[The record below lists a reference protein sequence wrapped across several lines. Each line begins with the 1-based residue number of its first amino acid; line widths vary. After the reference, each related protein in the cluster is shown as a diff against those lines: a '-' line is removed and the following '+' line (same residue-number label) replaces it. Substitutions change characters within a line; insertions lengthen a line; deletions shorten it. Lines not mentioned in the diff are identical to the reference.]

1 MKKFDPLKLVKEVCW
16 VKPEDVEYQIAASI
30 SRKIK
35 EKEIRRNRKNQRN
48 IKSRLYIDHGNI
60 AS

>member
-1 MKKFDPLKLVKEVCW
+1 MKKFDPVKLINDVSW
-16 VKPEDVEYQIAASI
+16 VQPEDLEYRLATSI

-48 IKSRLYIDHGNI
+48 IKSRLYIDHGSI